1 MMKGRVVEWNDS
13 KGYGFISALNGELRV
28 FLHIST
34 LKNKNRRPMIGDEVS
49 FDINEEIKGRFNAN
63 NVSIAGVNTI
73 PSTIMFCVIYLV
85 LASVALVMFNGEKM
99 FLVLYLGMSL
109 LTYAMYAVDKN
120 AAKKGNWRTSENT
133 LHVLSL
139 LGGWPGALF
148 AQNQFRHKSKKQPF
162 KTILWI
168 TIFMNIG
175 AFTWTFTSS
184 GTMFVQNIIG
194 NVL

>member
-1 MMKGRVVEWNDS
+1 MMKGKVVEWNDS
-13 KGYGFISALNGELRV
+13 KGYGFISALNGELKV

-34 LKNKNRRPMIGDEVS
+34 LKNKNRRPKIGDEVS

-63 NVSIAGVNTI
+63 NVSIVGANTI
-73 PSTIMFCVIYLV
+73 PSTIMFCFIYLV
-85 LASVALVMFNGEKM
+85 LASVALVIFNGEKM
-99 FLVLYLGMSL
+99 LLVLYLGMSL

-120 AAKKGNWRTSENT
+120 AAKKGNWRTPENT
-133 LHVLSL
+133 LHLLSL

-168 TIFMNIG
+168 TIFVNIG
-175 AFTWTFTSS
+175 AFAWTFTSS
-184 GTMFVQNIIG
+184 GTMFMQNIIG

>member
-13 KGYGFISALNGELRV
+13 KGYGFISALNGELKV

-34 LKNKNRRPMIGDEVS
+34 LKNKNRRPKIGDEVS

-162 KTILWI
+162 KTILWL
-168 TIFMNIG
+168 TIFVNIG
-175 AFTWTFTSS
+175 AFAWTFTSS

>member
-1 MMKGRVVEWNDS
+1 MR
-13 KGYGFISALNGELRV
+13 L
-28 FLHIST
+28 
-34 LKNKNRRPMIGDEVS
+34 
-49 FDINEEIKGRFNAN
+49 IKMQR
-63 NVSIAGVNTI
+63 
-73 PSTIMFCVIYLV
+73 
-85 LASVALVMFNGEKM
+85 
-99 FLVLYLGMSL
+99 
-109 LTYAMYAVDKN
+109 
-120 AAKKGNWRTSENT
+120 KKGNWRTPENT

-168 TIFMNIG
+168 TIFVNIG
-175 AFTWTFTSS
+175 AFAWTFTSS

>member
-1 MMKGRVVEWNDS
+1 MKGRVVEWNDS
-13 KGYGFISALNGELRV
+13 KGYGFISALNGELKV
-28 FLHIST
+28 FLHISK
-34 LKNKNRRPMIGDEVS
+34 LKNKNRRPKIGDEVS

-120 AAKKGNWRTSENT
+120 AAKKGNWRISENT

-175 AFTWTFTSS
+175 AFAWTFTSL

-194 NVL
+194 KVL

>member
-1 MMKGRVVEWNDS
+1 MKGRVVEWNDS
-13 KGYGFISALNGELRV
+13 KGYGFISALNGELKV

-34 LKNKNRRPMIGDEVS
+34 LKNKNRRPKVGDEVS

-63 NVSIAGVNTI
+63 NVSIVGANTI

-120 AAKKGNWRTSENT
+120 AAKKGNWRTPENT

-168 TIFMNIG
+168 TIFVNIG
-175 AFTWTFTSS
+175 AFAWTFTSS

>member
-1 MMKGRVVEWNDS
+1 MKGRVVEWNDS
-13 KGYGFISALNGELRV
+13 KGYGFISALNGELKV
-28 FLHIST
+28 FLHISK
-34 LKNKNRRPMIGDEVS
+34 LKNKNRRPKIGDEVS

-73 PSTIMFCVIYLV
+73 PSTIMFCFIYLV
-85 LASVALVMFNGEKM
+85 LASVALAMFNGEKM
-99 FLVLYLGMSL
+99 LLVLYLGMSL

-120 AAKKGNWRTSENT
+120 AAEKGNWRTPENT

-175 AFTWTFTSS
+175 AFAWTFTSS

>member
-1 MMKGRVVEWNDS
+1 MKGRVVEWNDS
-13 KGYGFISALNGELRV
+13 KGYGFISALNGELKV
-28 FLHIST
+28 FLHISK
-34 LKNKNRRPMIGDEVS
+34 LKNKNRRPKVGDEVS

-63 NVSIAGVNTI
+63 NVSIVGANTI
-73 PSTIMFCVIYLV
+73 PSTIMFSVIYLV

-99 FLVLYLGMSL
+99 LLVLYLGMSL
-109 LTYAMYAVDKN
+109 ITYAMYAVDKN
-120 AAKKGNWRTSENT
+120 AAKKGNWRTPENT

-175 AFTWTFTSS
+175 AFAWTFTSS

>member
-1 MMKGRVVEWNDS
+1 MKGRVVEWNDS

-34 LKNKNRRPMIGDEVS
+34 LKNKNRRPKIGDEVS

-73 PSTIMFCVIYLV
+73 PSTIMFCFIYLV

-109 LTYAMYAVDKN
+109 LTYSMYAVDKN
-120 AAKKGNWRTSENT
+120 AAKKGNWRTPENT

-148 AQNQFRHKSKKQPF
+148 AQNQFRHKSNKQPF

-168 TIFMNIG
+168 TIFVNIG
-175 AFTWTFTSS
+175 AFAWTLTSS

-194 NVL
+194 

>member
-1 MMKGRVVEWNDS
+1 MKGRVVEWNDS
-13 KGYGFISALNGELRV
+13 KGYGFISALNGELKV

-34 LKNKNRRPMIGDEVS
+34 LKNKNRRPKIGDEVS

-162 KTILWI
+162 KTILWL
-168 TIFMNIG
+168 TIFVNIG
-175 AFTWTFTSS
+175 AFAWTFTSS

>member
-1 MMKGRVVEWNDS
+1 MKGRVVEWNDS
-13 KGYGFISALNGELRV
+13 KGYGFISALNGELKV

-34 LKNKNRRPMIGDEVS
+34 LKNKNRRPKVGDEVS

-63 NVSIAGVNTI
+63 NVSIAGANTI
-73 PSTIMFCVIYLV
+73 PSTIMFCFIYLV

-109 LTYAMYAVDKN
+109 LTYVMYAIDKN
-120 AAKKGNWRTSENT
+120 AAKKGNWRTPENT

-168 TIFMNIG
+168 TIFVNIG

>member
-1 MMKGRVVEWNDS
+1 MKGRVVEWNDS
-13 KGYGFISALNGELRV
+13 KGYGFISALNGELKV
-28 FLHIST
+28 FLHISK
-34 LKNKNRRPMIGDEVS
+34 LKNKNRRPKVGDEVS
-49 FDINEEIKGRFNAN
+49 FHIKEEIKGRFNAN
-63 NVSIAGVNTI
+63 NVSIEGVNTI

-99 FLVLYLGMSL
+99 FLALYLGMSL
-109 LTYAMYAVDKN
+109 LTYVMYAVDKN
-120 AAKKGNWRTSENT
+120 AAKKGNWRTPENT

-168 TIFMNIG
+168 TIFVNIG
-175 AFTWTFTSS
+175 AFAWTFTSS

>member
-1 MMKGRVVEWNDS
+1 MKGRVVEWNDS
-13 KGYGFISALNGELRV
+13 KGYGFISALNGELKV

-34 LKNKNRRPMIGDEVS
+34 LKNKNRRPKIGDEVS

-63 NVSIAGVNTI
+63 NVSIEGVNTI
-73 PSTIMFCVIYLV
+73 PSTIMFCFIYLV

-120 AAKKGNWRTSENT
+120 AAKKGNWRTPENT

-168 TIFMNIG
+168 TIFVNIG
-175 AFTWTFTSS
+175 AFAWTFTSS

>member
-1 MMKGRVVEWNDS
+1 MKGRVVEWNDS
-13 KGYGFISALNGELRV
+13 KGYGFISALNGELKV

-34 LKNKNRRPMIGDEVS
+34 LKNKNRRPKVGDEVS

-63 NVSIAGVNTI
+63 NVSIVGANTI
-73 PSTIMFCVIYLV
+73 PSTIMFSVIYLV

-99 FLVLYLGMSL
+99 LLVLYLGMSL

-120 AAKKGNWRTSENT
+120 AAKKGNWRTPENT

>member
-1 MMKGRVVEWNDS
+1 MKGKVVEWNDS
-13 KGYGFISALNGELRV
+13 KGYGFISALNGELKV

-34 LKNKNRRPMIGDEVS
+34 LKNKNRRPKIGDEVS

-73 PSTIMFCVIYLV
+73 PSMIMFCVIYFV

-109 LTYAMYAVDKN
+109 LTYAMYAADKN
-120 AAKKGNWRTSENT
+120 AAKKGNRRISERT
-133 LHVLSL
+133 LHVLSF

-168 TIFMNIG
+168 TIFVNIG
-175 AFTWTFTSS
+175 AFAWTFTSS

>member
-1 MMKGRVVEWNDS
+1 MKGRVVEWNDS
-13 KGYGFISALNGELRV
+13 KGYGFISALNGELKV

-34 LKNKNRRPMIGDEVS
+34 LKNKNRRPKVGDEVS

-63 NVSIAGVNTI
+63 NVSIAGANTI
-73 PSTIMFCVIYLV
+73 PSTIMFCFIYLV

-120 AAKKGNWRTSENT
+120 AAKKGNWRASENT

-168 TIFMNIG
+168 TIFVNIG
-175 AFTWTFTSS
+175 AFAWTFTSS
-184 GTMFVQNIIG
+184 GTMFMQNIIG

>member
-1 MMKGRVVEWNDS
+1 MKGRVVEWNDS
-13 KGYGFISALNGELRV
+13 KGYGFISALNGELKV
-28 FLHIST
+28 FLHISK
-34 LKNKNRRPMIGDEVS
+34 LKNKNRRPKIGDEVS

-63 NVSIAGVNTI
+63 NVSIVGANTI
-73 PSTIMFCVIYLV
+73 PSTIMFSVIYLV

-99 FLVLYLGMSL
+99 LLVLYLGMSL

-120 AAKKGNWRTSENT
+120 AAKKGNWRTPENT

-168 TIFMNIG
+168 TIFVNIG
-175 AFTWTFTSS
+175 AFAWTFTSS

>member
-1 MMKGRVVEWNDS
+1 MKGRVVEWNDS
-13 KGYGFISALNGELRV
+13 KGYGFISALNGELKV

-34 LKNKNRRPMIGDEVS
+34 LKNKNRRPKIGDEVS

-63 NVSIAGVNTI
+63 NVSIVGANTI
-73 PSTIMFCVIYLV
+73 PSTIMFCFIYLV

-99 FLVLYLGMSL
+99 LLVLYLGMSL

-120 AAKKGNWRTSENT
+120 AAKKGNWRTPENT

-168 TIFMNIG
+168 TIFVNIG
-175 AFTWTFTSS
+175 AFAWTFTSS

>member
-1 MMKGRVVEWNDS
+1 MKGRVVEWNDS
-13 KGYGFISALNGELRV
+13 KGYGFISALNGELKV
-28 FLHIST
+28 FLHISK
-34 LKNKNRRPMIGDEVS
+34 LKNKNRRPKIGDEVS
-49 FDINEEIKGRFNAN
+49 FDVNEEIKGRFNAN

-73 PSTIMFCVIYLV
+73 PSTIMFCFIYLV

-109 LTYAMYAVDKN
+109 LTYVMYAIDKN
-120 AAKKGNWRTSENT
+120 AAKKGNWRTPENT

-168 TIFMNIG
+168 TIFVNIG
-175 AFTWTFTSS
+175 AFAWTFTAS
-184 GTMFVQNIIG
+184 GMMFVQNIIG

>member
-1 MMKGRVVEWNDS
+1 MKGRVVEWNDS
-13 KGYGFISALNGELRV
+13 KGYGFISALNGELKV
-28 FLHIST
+28 FLHISK
-34 LKNKNRRPMIGDEVS
+34 LKNKNRRPKVGDEVS

-73 PSTIMFCVIYLV
+73 PSTIMFCFIYLV
-85 LASVALVMFNGEKM
+85 LASIALVMFNGEKM

-109 LTYAMYAVDKN
+109 ITYAMYAVDKN
-120 AAKKGNWRTSENT
+120 AAKKGNWRTPENT

-175 AFTWTFTSS
+175 AFAWTFTSS

>member
-1 MMKGRVVEWNDS
+1 MKGRVVEWNDS
-13 KGYGFISALNGELRV
+13 KGYGFISALNGELKV

-34 LKNKNRRPMIGDEVS
+34 LKNKNRRPKIGDEVS

-63 NVSIAGVNTI
+63 NVSIVGANTI
-73 PSTIMFCVIYLV
+73 PSTIMFCFIYLV

-99 FLVLYLGMSL
+99 LLVLYLGMSL

-120 AAKKGNWRTSENT
+120 AAKKGNWRTPENT

-175 AFTWTFTSS
+175 AFAWTFTSS

>member
-1 MMKGRVVEWNDS
+1 MKGRVVEWNDS
-13 KGYGFISALNGELRV
+13 KGYGFISALNGELKV

-34 LKNKNRRPMIGDEVS
+34 LKNKNRRPKVGDEVS

-73 PSTIMFCVIYLV
+73 PSTIMFCFIYLV

-120 AAKKGNWRTSENT
+120 AAKKGNWRTPENT

-168 TIFMNIG
+168 TIFVNIS
-175 AFTWTFTSS
+175 AFAWTFTSS

>member
-1 MMKGRVVEWNDS
+1 MKGRVVEWNDS
-13 KGYGFISALNGELRV
+13 KGYGFISALNGELKV
-28 FLHIST
+28 FLHISK
-34 LKNKNRRPMIGDEVS
+34 LKNKNRRPKVGDEVS

-63 NVSIAGVNTI
+63 NVSIVGANTI
-73 PSTIMFCVIYLV
+73 PSTIMFCFIYLV

-99 FLVLYLGMSL
+99 LLVLYLGMSL
-109 LTYAMYAVDKN
+109 ITYAMYAVDKN
-120 AAKKGNWRTSENT
+120 AAKKGNWRTPENT

-168 TIFMNIG
+168 TIFVNIG
-175 AFTWTFTSS
+175 AFAWTFTSS
-184 GTMFVQNIIG
+184 GTMFMQNIIG

>member
-1 MMKGRVVEWNDS
+1 MKGRVVEWNDS
-13 KGYGFISALNGELRV
+13 KGYGFISALNGELKV

-34 LKNKNRRPMIGDEVS
+34 LKNKNRRPKIGDEVS

-73 PSTIMFCVIYLV
+73 PSTIMFCFIYLV

-99 FLVLYLGMSL
+99 LLVLYLGMSL

-120 AAKKGNWRTSENT
+120 AAKKGNWRTPENT

>member
-1 MMKGRVVEWNDS
+1 MKGRVVEWNDS

>member
-1 MMKGRVVEWNDS
+1 MKGRVVEWNDS
-13 KGYGFISALNGELRV
+13 KGYGFISALNGELKV

-34 LKNKNRRPMIGDEVS
+34 LKNKNRRPKVGDEVS

-63 NVSIAGVNTI
+63 NVSIAGANTI
-73 PSTIMFCVIYLV
+73 PSTIMFCFIYLV

-109 LTYAMYAVDKN
+109 LTYVMYAIDKN
-120 AAKKGNWRTSENT
+120 AAKKGNWRTPENT

-168 TIFMNIG
+168 TIFVNIG
-175 AFTWTFTSS
+175 AFAWTFTSS

>member
-1 MMKGRVVEWNDS
+1 MKGRVVEWNDS
-13 KGYGFISALNGELRV
+13 KGYGFISALNGELKV

-34 LKNKNRRPMIGDEVS
+34 LKNKNRRPKVGDEVS

-73 PSTIMFCVIYLV
+73 PSTIMLCFIYLV

-120 AAKKGNWRTSENT
+120 AAKKGNWRTPENT

-148 AQNQFRHKSKKQPF
+148 AQNQFCHKSKKQPF

-168 TIFMNIG
+168 TIFVNIG
-175 AFTWTFTSS
+175 AFAWTFTSS

-194 NVL
+194 

>member
-1 MMKGRVVEWNDS
+1 MKGRVVEWNDS
-13 KGYGFISALNGELRV
+13 KGYGFISALNGELKV

-34 LKNKNRRPMIGDEVS
+34 LKNKNRRPKIGDEVS

-85 LASVALVMFNGEKM
+85 LASVALVMLNGEKM

-109 LTYAMYAVDKN
+109 LTYTMYAVDKN
-120 AAKKGNWRTSENT
+120 AAKKGNWRTPENT

-148 AQNQFRHKSKKQPF
+148 AQNQFRHKSKKRPF
-162 KTILWI
+162 KTILWV
-168 TIFMNIG
+168 TIFVNIG
-175 AFTWTFTSS
+175 AFAWTFTSS

>member
-1 MMKGRVVEWNDS
+1 MKGRVVEWNDS

-34 LKNKNRRPMIGDEVS
+34 LKNKNRRPKVGDEVS

-73 PSTIMFCVIYLV
+73 PSTIMFCFIYLV

-120 AAKKGNWRTSENT
+120 AAKKGNWRTPENT

-168 TIFMNIG
+168 TIFVNIG
-175 AFTWTFTSS
+175 AFAWTFTSS

>member
-1 MMKGRVVEWNDS
+1 MKGRVVEWNDS
-13 KGYGFISALNGELRV
+13 KGYGFISALNGELKV

-34 LKNKNRRPMIGDEVS
+34 LKNKNRRPKVGDEVS

-63 NVSIAGVNTI
+63 NVSIVGANTI
-73 PSTIMFCVIYLV
+73 PSTIMFSVIYLV

-99 FLVLYLGMSL
+99 LLVLYLGMSL
-109 LTYAMYAVDKN
+109 LTYVMYAVDKN
-120 AAKKGNWRTSENT
+120 AAKKGNWRTPENT

-168 TIFMNIG
+168 TIFVNIG
-175 AFTWTFTSS
+175 AFAWTFTAS

>member
-1 MMKGRVVEWNDS
+1 MKGRVVEWNDS
-13 KGYGFISALNGELRV
+13 KGYGFISALNGELKV
-28 FLHIST
+28 FLHISK
-34 LKNKNRRPMIGDEVS
+34 LKNKNRRPKVGDEVS
-49 FDINEEIKGRFNAN
+49 FHIKEEIKGRFNAN
-63 NVSIAGVNTI
+63 NVSIEGVNTI

-120 AAKKGNWRTSENT
+120 AAKKGNWRTSENI

-168 TIFMNIG
+168 TVFMNIG
-175 AFTWTFTSS
+175 AFAWTFTSS

>member
-1 MMKGRVVEWNDS
+1 MKGRVVEWNES
-13 KGYGFISALNGELRV
+13 KGYGFISALNGELKV
-28 FLHIST
+28 FLHISK
-34 LKNKNRRPMIGDEVS
+34 LKNKNRRPKVGDEVS

-73 PSTIMFCVIYLV
+73 PSTIMFCFIYLV

-99 FLVLYLGMSL
+99 LLVLYLGMSL
-109 LTYAMYAVDKN
+109 LTYVMYAIDKN
-120 AAKKGNWRTSENT
+120 AAKKGNWRTPENT

-168 TIFMNIG
+168 TIFVNIG
-175 AFTWTFTSS
+175 AFAWTFTSS
-184 GTMFVQNIIG
+184 GTMFMQNIIG

>member
-1 MMKGRVVEWNDS
+1 MKGKVVEWNDS
-13 KGYGFISALNGELRV
+13 KGYGFISALNGELKV

-34 LKNKNRRPMIGDEVS
+34 LKNKNRRPKIGDEVS

-63 NVSIAGVNTI
+63 NVSIVGANTI
-73 PSTIMFCVIYLV
+73 PSTIMFCFIYLV
-85 LASVALVMFNGEKM
+85 LASVALVIFNGEKM
-99 FLVLYLGMSL
+99 LLVLYLGMSL

-120 AAKKGNWRTSENT
+120 AAKKGNWRTPENT
-133 LHVLSL
+133 LHLLSL

-168 TIFMNIG
+168 TIFVNIG
-175 AFTWTFTSS
+175 AFAWTFTSS
-184 GTMFVQNIIG
+184 GTMFMQNIIG

>member
-13 KGYGFISALNGELRV
+13 KGYGFISALNGELKV
-28 FLHIST
+28 FLHISK
-34 LKNKNRRPMIGDEVS
+34 LKNKNRRPKVGDEVS

-63 NVSIAGVNTI
+63 NVSIVGANTI
-73 PSTIMFCVIYLV
+73 PSTIMFSVIYLV

-99 FLVLYLGMSL
+99 LLVLYLGMSL
-109 LTYAMYAVDKN
+109 ITYAMYAVDKN
-120 AAKKGNWRTSENT
+120 AAKKGNWRTPENT

-175 AFTWTFTSS
+175 AFAWTFTSS

>member
-1 MMKGRVVEWNDS
+1 MKGRVVEWNDS
-13 KGYGFISALNGELRV
+13 KGYGFISALNGGLKV

-34 LKNKNRRPMIGDEVS
+34 LKNKNHRPKVGDEVS

-73 PSTIMFCVIYLV
+73 PSTIMFCFIYLV

-120 AAKKGNWRTSENT
+120 AAKKGNWRTPENT

-175 AFTWTFTSS
+175 AFAWTFTSS

>member
-13 KGYGFISALNGELRV
+13 KGYGFISALNGELKV
-28 FLHIST
+28 FLHISK
-34 LKNKNRRPMIGDEVS
+34 LKNKNRRPKIGDEVS

-63 NVSIAGVNTI
+63 NVSIVGANTI
-73 PSTIMFCVIYLV
+73 PSTIMFSVIYLV

-99 FLVLYLGMSL
+99 LLVLYLGMSL

-120 AAKKGNWRTSENT
+120 AAKKGNWRTPENT

-168 TIFMNIG
+168 TIFVNIG
-175 AFTWTFTSS
+175 AFAWTFTSS